1 MACSPPGSSVC
12 GILQAS
18 ILEWVA
24 MPSSRGSSRPRDQTC
39 LLHCRQILYS
49 SATREAQLNI
59 DSHNICE
66 SMILFSKT
74 KVLFRHE
81 IGPHSSSL
89 PCEYLSGVGD
99 GNKKKRMLDLCE
111 NKDQRILP
119 SKTQAVFS
127 FVFCTHWQR
136 VFITSSVPIIK
147 PDEKSPTASVAVTLP
162 EASPCSPLIFLKSS
176 FIPDSKVQFWMWPA
190 ASKNKVI
197 LLGLSSEGGGWP

>member
-1 MACSPPGSSVC
+1 MLFLVKILLTYFSGRITKDVSMCAKSLQSCLTLCSPVDCSLPGSSVM
-12 GILQAS
+12 GILQAR

-127 FVFCTHWQR
+127 FVFCTH
-136 VFITSSVPIIK
+136 
-147 PDEKSPTASVAVTLP
+147 
-162 EASPCSPLIFLKSS
+162 
-176 FIPDSKVQFWMWPA
+176 
-190 ASKNKVI
+190 
-197 LLGLSSEGGGWP
+197 

>member
-1 MACSPPGSSVC
+1 MDCSPPGSTVH
-12 GILQAS
+12 GILQAR
-18 ILEWVA
+18 IVEWVA
-24 MPSSRGSSRPRDQTC
+24 MPSSRGSSQSRDGTC

-59 DSHNICE
+59 DGHNICK

-81 IGPHSSSL
+81 SGPHSSSL
-89 PCEYLSGVGD
+89 PCDYLSGVGD

-127 FVFCTHWQR
+127 FVFCTHWQT
-136 VFITSSVPIIK
+136 VLITSLIHVIK
-147 PDEKSPTASVAVTLP
+147 PTRRPPLP
-162 EASPCSPLIFLKSS
+162 RCC
-176 FIPDSKVQFWMWPA
+176 DSA
-190 ASKNKVI
+190 R
-197 LLGLSSEGGGWP
+197 GLSLLTPHLFEKFVHTRFQSSVLNVTCSL

>member
-1 MACSPPGSSVC
+1 MVGFFAALWTVACQDLLSI
-12 GILQAS
+12 GILQAR

-24 MPSSRGSSRPRDQTC
+24 MPSSRGSSLPRDQTC

-49 SATREAQLNI
+49 SATREAELNI
-59 DSHNICE
+59 DGHNICK

-81 IGPHSSSL
+81 SGPHSSSL
-89 PCEYLSGVGD
+89 LCDYLSGVGD

-127 FVFCTHWQR
+127 FVFCTH
-136 VFITSSVPIIK
+136 
-147 PDEKSPTASVAVTLP
+147 
-162 EASPCSPLIFLKSS
+162 
-176 FIPDSKVQFWMWPA
+176 
-190 ASKNKVI
+190 
-197 LLGLSSEGGGWP
+197 